1 MSSIHTIEVLAA
13 ISSYIEINNRP
24 CPANYLTQKFGDDV
38 GEIISNLKS
47 ESKIISRRGRNGGVM
62 FPDTTFS
69 DKGVDL
75 SSQINAVP
83 VQDVEA
89 SEEMS
94 TNDNIN
100 TDGMFEDIPES
111 VEDELS
117 QSSY

>member
-1 MSSIHTIEVLAA
+1 
-13 ISSYIEINNRP
+13 
-24 CPANYLTQKFGDDV
+24 
-38 GEIISNLKS
+38 
-47 ESKIISRRGRNGGVM
+47 
-62 FPDTTFS
+62 
-69 DKGVDL
+69 
-75 SSQINAVP
+75 VP